1 MNTNFIS
8 SKTISTVTK
17 KMVLIFI
24 ILFSGQYYLNAQA
37 KLSIQGIIKRSN
49 GAALEDGT
57 YPIKFNIYA
66 KNGPNPNAILWDEVI
81 TDVDV
86 NGGVYSEILGD
97 NISDPLTLPFDEDYL
112 LGIEIGGKE
121 MLPRI
126 ELTSAPYALSIRGQS
141 NVFPSAGLVLADDLR
156 VAQGVLAR
164 AGVPGLSG
172 VNKNGYGMI
181 GNNDTGLF
189 STAYGKVS
197 LFVNNI
203 EKLEVTSTGAKIQGT
218 MNSNLVET
226 NQVNIFNNGGINYS
240 SSQGQFNGWRLAD
253 VDDFISDDDGW
264 AQTSKTGN
272 EFTGWNNCSGALD
285 VCSNCITNLPPFVGN
300 VLIPNV
306 RENVLKKQFT
316 IAGSFS
322 EIKVKF
328 RFYAFNTWDSN
339 DFGYGGFATSLCGDN
354 LKIAWVD
361 QMTNMGGINGF
372 LNTPAFIA
380 AVNIRDEPSN
390 SSDYWKDVEM
400 SAKAN
405 GNSFWVFIGAA
416 MEGGQDEG
424 YGIGAVEIWVR

>member
-66 KNGPNPNAILWDEVI
+66 KDGSPAGILWDEVI

>member
-66 KNGPNPNAILWDEVI
+66 KDGSPAGILWDEVI

-264 AQTSKTGN
+264 AQIYKTGN

-322 EIKVKF
+322 QIKVKF

-380 AVNIRDEPSN
+380 AVNIRDDPSN

-416 MEGGQDEG
+416 MEGAQEEG